1 MFLAIR
7 ANPLL
12 LFKPHIIK
20 RSNRCPQPQHRSPPP
35 PPGGKSGKLLAGH
48 VLTLASFT
56 VIANNTFVPSHI
68 GGAPAKLNAS
78 QFSFTISATPGSRLR
93 VLTSIDLVNGAEVG
107 RITNA
112 SGTAIFMDYS
122 ATNGRQFYRLQSC

>member
-20 RSNRCPQPQHRSPPP
+20 RSNRCLQPQHRSPPP
-35 PPGGKSGKLLAGH
+35 GGKSAKLLAGH

>member
-1 MFLAIR
+1 LPAAPTPLA
-7 ANPLL
+7 A
-12 LFKPHIIK
+12 
-20 RSNRCPQPQHRSPPP
+20 P